1 MDGLLNGRFT
11 DGWIDG
17 CLIGWIDEGEDRWKI
32 GYMDECVD
40 GRMDVGWM
48 DELIGGWMD
57 GW

>member
-1 MDGLLNGRFT
+1 MESLM

-17 CLIGWIDEGEDRWKI
+17 CLIGWMDERKDRWKV

-40 GRMDVGWM
+40 GRLDVGWM